1 MGLRDDREITVV
13 EADGSA
19 GVKWF
24 LFGAVLG
31 AGLGLLFAPQSGEH
45 TRRDISKRARRLKAE
60 AEDRFDELT
69 DEIETRGKKL
79 KATVEDWAD
88 DVKGEV
94 RDGRRAVQETAAGAR
109 DDLERRLSEARAR
122 RRATIAADGVAEDD
136 DDDDSD
142 A

>member
-13 EADGSA
+13 ESDGSA

-31 AGLGLLFAPQSGEH
+31 AGLGLLFAPQSGER
-45 TRRDISKRARRLKAE
+45 TRRDISNRARKLKEE
-60 AEDRFDELT
+60 AGDRFEDLT
-69 DEIETRGKKL
+69 DEIETRGRKI
-79 KATVEDWAD
+79 KAKVEDWAD
-88 DVKGEV
+88 EVKHEV
-94 RDGRRAVQETAAGAR
+94 RDGRRAVQETALGAR
-109 DDLERRLSEARAR
+109 DELERRLSDARAR

-136 DDDDSD
+136 DDESD